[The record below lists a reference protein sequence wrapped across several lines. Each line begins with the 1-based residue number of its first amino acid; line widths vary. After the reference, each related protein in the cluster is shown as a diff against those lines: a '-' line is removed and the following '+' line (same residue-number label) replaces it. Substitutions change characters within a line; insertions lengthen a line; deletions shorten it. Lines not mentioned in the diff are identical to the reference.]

1 MFGHLK
7 AEDFINLIESAEL
20 PAKHRSHIETC
31 AECRSTWESIR
42 SVHAEVE
49 ALETEVPEPDWIRFR
64 SSVRDELLSRSIQ
77 RQTAVRRW
85 TGWAIRPA
93 SAWALSIVVVVG
105 LTTATFLWRTEQP
118 QPSTPVS
125 EVALTEDVSAEF
137 IDAGPQPSLF
147 DGIVALGDEERER
160 FLAMLEAE
168 QKEAPDRK

>member
-31 AECRSTWESIR
+31 KECRSTWESMR

-49 ALETEVPEPDWIRFR
+49 ALETEVPEPDWVQFR
-64 SSVRDELLSRSIQ
+64 SSIRDELLSRSIQ
-77 RQTAVRRW
+77 RQTVVRRW
-85 TGWAIRPA
+85 TGWDIRPA
-93 SAWALSIVVVVG
+93 FVWGLSFVLAVG
-105 LTTATFLWRTEQP
+105 ITTATLLWRTEQP
-118 QPSTPVS
+118 QPSTPVLDIAGT
-125 EVALTEDVSAEF
+125 VDVSAEL

-147 DGIVALGDEERER
+147 DGIVSLGDEERER

-168 QKEAPDRK
+168 QKETRQQQ